1 MITRALLLGVCML
14 DGADAFLWRSH
25 ASSRYSLQRP
35 ARRRRDSA
43 RLVRAALASAPSED
57 EEGLMVTIARVRR
70 PLGVILEEREDGRG
84 VEVLDFDP
92 SGNAAGED
100 VLVGD
105 RVLMVGSENCAEDD
119 FDTVAGRIGSSA
131 GDRVEL
137 TLGRRVGTVRII
149 WPNGAQ
155 SGALPGEP
163 LQELALKAR
172 YPVKYACT
180 SGSCGTC
187 EHRLRTP
194 GDEIR
199 YTRLCVARVPKGK
212 EVAQILPGDRF

>member
-1 MITRALLLGVCML
+1 MRALLACCLLASVQ
-14 DGADAFLWRSH
+14 AFLCS
-25 ASSRYSLQRP
+25 
-35 ARRRRDSA
+35 
-43 RLVRAALASAPSED
+43 RAAQRGAAQRRAAQRGALRAAQDDED
-57 EEGLMVTIARVRR
+57 GLMVTIAKVRR

-84 VEVLDFDP
+84 VEVLDIDP

-105 RVLMVGSENCAEDD
+105 RVLMVDAAQCADEG
-119 FDTVAGRIGSSA
+119 FDAVAGRIGSSA

-149 WPNGAQ
+149 WPNGVQ
-155 SGALPGEP
+155 SGALPGE
-163 LQELALKAR
+163 LLRELARKAR
-172 YPVKYACT
+172 HPVKYACT
-180 SGSCGTC
+180 SGSCGAC

-199 YTRLCVARVPKGK
+199 YTRICVARVPKGK

>member
-1 MITRALLLGVCML
+1 MRALLACCLLASVQ
-14 DGADAFLWRSH
+14 AFLCS
-25 ASSRYSLQRP
+25 
-35 ARRRRDSA
+35 
-43 RLVRAALASAPSED
+43 RAAQRGAAQRRAAQRGALRAAQDDED
-57 EEGLMVTIARVRR
+57 GLMVTIAKVRR

-84 VEVLDFDP
+84 VEVLDIDP

-105 RVLMVGSENCAEDD
+105 RVLMVDAAQCADEG
-119 FDTVAGRIGSSA
+119 FDAVAGRIGSSA

-149 WPNGAQ
+149 WPNGVQ

-194 GDEIR
+194 GDDIR

>member
-1 MITRALLLGVCML
+1 MRALLACCLLASVQ
-14 DGADAFLWRSH
+14 AFLCS
-25 ASSRYSLQRP
+25 
-35 ARRRRDSA
+35 
-43 RLVRAALASAPSED
+43 RAAQRGAAQRRAAQRGALRAAQDDED
-57 EEGLMVTIARVRR
+57 GLMVTIAKVRR

-84 VEVLDFDP
+84 VEVLDIDP

-105 RVLMVGSENCAEDD
+105 RVLMVDAAQCADEG
-119 FDTVAGRIGSSA
+119 FDAVAGRIGSSA

-149 WPNGAQ
+149 WPNGVQ

-163 LQELALKAR
+163 LQELATKAR

-194 GDEIR
+194 SDDIR

>member
-1 MITRALLLGVCML
+1 MRALLACCLLASVQ
-14 DGADAFLWRSH
+14 AFLCS
-25 ASSRYSLQRP
+25 
-35 ARRRRDSA
+35 
-43 RLVRAALASAPSED
+43 RAAQRGAAQRRAAQRGALRAAQDDED
-57 EEGLMVTIARVRR
+57 GLMVTIAKVRR

-84 VEVLDFDP
+84 VEVLDIDP
-92 SGNAAGED
+92 RGNAANED

-119 FDTVAGRIGSSA
+119 FDTVAGRIGASA

-194 GDEIR
+194 GDDIR
-199 YTRLCVARVPKGK
+199 YTRICAARVPKGK

>member
-1 MITRALLLGVCML
+1 MRALLACCLLASVQ
-14 DGADAFLWRSH
+14 AFLCS
-25 ASSRYSLQRP
+25 
-35 ARRRRDSA
+35 
-43 RLVRAALASAPSED
+43 RAAQRGAAQRRAAQRGALRAAQDDED
-57 EEGLMVTIARVRR
+57 GLMVTIAKVRR

-84 VEVLDFDP
+84 VEVLDIDP

>member
-1 MITRALLLGVCML
+1 MMRALALCLLSA
-14 DGADAFLWRSH
+14 GARALVWPQASTRGGRGRS
-25 ASSRYSLQRP
+25 AS
-35 ARRRRDSA
+35 
-43 RLVRAALASAPSED
+43 AASASAPSED

-70 PLGVILEEREDGRG
+70 PLGVILEEREGGRG
-84 VEVLDFDP
+84 VEVLDIDP
-92 SGNAAGED
+92 RGNAAGED

-105 RVLMVGSENCAEDD
+105 RVLMVDAAQCADEG
-119 FDTVAGRIGSSA
+119 FDAVAGRIGASA

-163 LQELALKAR
+163 LRELARKAR
-172 YPVKYACT
+172 HPVKYACT
-180 SGSCGTC
+180 SGSCGAC

-199 YTRLCVARVPKGK
+199 YTRICVARVPKGK

>member
-1 MITRALLLGVCML
+1 MRALLACCLLASVQ
-14 DGADAFLWRSH
+14 AFLCS
-25 ASSRYSLQRP
+25 
-35 ARRRRDSA
+35 
-43 RLVRAALASAPSED
+43 RAAQRGAAQRRAAQRGALRAAQDDED
-57 EEGLMVTIARVRR
+57 GLMVTIAKVRR

-84 VEVLDFDP
+84 VEVLDIDP

-105 RVLMVGSENCAEDD
+105 RVLMVDAEQCGDEG
-119 FDTVAGRIGSSA
+119 FDAVAGRIGSSA

-163 LQELALKAR
+163 LQELATKAR

-194 GDEIR
+194 GDDIR